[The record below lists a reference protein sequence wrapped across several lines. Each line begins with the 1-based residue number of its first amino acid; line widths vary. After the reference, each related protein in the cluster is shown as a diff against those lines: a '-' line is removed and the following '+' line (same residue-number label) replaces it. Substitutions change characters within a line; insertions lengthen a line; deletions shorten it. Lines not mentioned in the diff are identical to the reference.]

1 MSEWEEFCESR
12 GFSTGEDD
20 YEKII
25 DSLEKTPRQKSLS
38 QPPPCDLNQE
48 EVNALIKL
56 DAHGIPKHSEISL
69 MVWTGQT
76 AEIGQW
82 SLDGMIAGKDE
93 GLIVRF
99 REKDGDYFAP
109 LHMLI
114 EALRSTCLPL
124 QLEDQLVIWDSKNE
138 CLDSWQGIFKE
149 SFLVQRTDRV
159 PSGQDDLNMLHLL
172 DRAKAADHSLK
183 PLLVAATDLE
193 RALSGGVVE
202 FIDGSSLSSET
213 LSDAFLVYITS
224 KGIPVSKPLRSM
236 DEFVMEL
243 HTRNGTYKLSDGKV
257 RTVNGPARLTAGAIL
272 LDKETKH
279 PTYYLR
285 ADHGTIYQPVYRKVS
300 EDDIQ
305 DHDPSNIF
313 ATDGAHPLELNGT
326 HSTDRYVTTLLY
338 AERYQGSLF
347 NGIMDEDIFR

>member
-12 GFSTGEDD
+12 GFSTGEHD

-48 EVNALIKL
+48 EVSALMKL
-56 DAHGIPKHSEISL
+56 DAHGIPKHCEIAL

-82 SLDGMIAGKDE
+82 SLDGMITGKDE

-114 EALRSTCLPL
+114 ETLRSTCLPL
-124 QLEDQLVIWDSKNE
+124 QLDDQLVIWDSKNQ
-138 CLDSWQGIFKE
+138 CLDSWQSIYRE
-149 SFLVQRTDRV
+149 SFLAQRTDRF

-193 RALSGGVVE
+193 RALAGGVVE

-213 LSDAFLVYITS
+213 LSDAFFVYVTS
-224 KGIPVSKPLRSM
+224 KGMPVSKPLRSM
-236 DEFVMEL
+236 DDFVMEL

-272 LDKETKH
+272 LDKVKKY

-300 EDDIQ
+300 EDEIQ
-305 DHDPSNIF
+305 DHDPSSIF
-313 ATDGAHPLELNGT
+313 VTDGAHPLELNGT
-326 HSTDRYVTTLLY
+326 HSADRYVTTLLY
-338 AERYQGSLF
+338 AERYKGSLF
-347 NGIMDEDIFR
+347 GGIMDEDIFR